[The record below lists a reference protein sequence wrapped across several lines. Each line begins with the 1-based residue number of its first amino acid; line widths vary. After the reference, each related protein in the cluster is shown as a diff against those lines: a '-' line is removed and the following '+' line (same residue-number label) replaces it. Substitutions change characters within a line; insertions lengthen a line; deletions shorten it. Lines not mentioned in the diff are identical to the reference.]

1 MTTSR
6 ENDNASAGA
15 CYRHD
20 DDDDDDDDYAMF
32 KSNRNSAKSDCGDC
46 EKDLHTGRIPVVY
59 LVLQFIYGLGR
70 VIF

>member
-1 MTTSR
+1 VKTTTPLQGHAIGLR
-6 ENDNASAGA
+6 
-15 CYRHD
+15 D